1 MVQRAEQE
9 PTMEEIVVA
18 LRETQRDAGHTMP
31 SPIVGRRADGKSKT
45 PNVIT
50 YPQNLRA
57 GLTAAADLRDSEID
71 RLLAENARL
80 NERVVFLLKI
90 IEREQAQ
97 SAELA
102 ALAVDREAMVRQVKA
117 ALKAELRPALLVLLR
132 MLEKQ
137 LADPNHLN
145 HLATDDAPSAW
156 IVDLIRKLESDHPGE
171 AQRDPLLLLQPRL
184 TLRQRWSRFFHE
196 LGF

>member
-1 MVQRAEQE
+1 MAQHADTE

-18 LRETQRDAGHTMP
+18 LRETHRDAGRSMP
-31 SPIVGRRADGKSKT
+31 TQLLSRRSEGKSKP
-45 PNVIT
+45 PNIIT
-50 YPQNLRA
+50 YPQNARA
-57 GLTAAADLRDSEID
+57 GQTAAADLRDSEID
-71 RLLAENARL
+71 RLLTENARL

-102 ALAVDREAMVRQVKA
+102 ALAMEREAMFRHVKA
-117 ALKAELRPALLVLLR
+117 ALKAELRPPLLVLLR

-137 LADPNHLN
+137 VADPNR
-145 HLATDDAPSAW
+145 LATEDAPSAW
-156 IVDLIRKLESDHPGE
+156 IVDLISKLESDHPGE
-171 AQRDPLLLLQPRL
+171 APGDPLLLLQPRL

>member
-1 MVQRAEQE
+1 MAQHADAE

-18 LRETQRDAGHTMP
+18 LRETHRDAGRAMP
-31 SPIVGRRADGKSKT
+31 TQVIGRRSESRSKT
-45 PNVIT
+45 PNVIS
-50 YPQNLRA
+50 YPQNARA
-57 GLTAAADLRDSEID
+57 GLTAAADLRDIEID
-71 RLLAENARL
+71 RLLGENARL

-102 ALAVDREAMVRQVKA
+102 VLAMDREAMLREVKA

-137 LADPNHLN
+137 PADPNHL
-145 HLATDDAPSAW
+145 ATEETPSAW
-156 IVDLIRKLESDHPGE
+156 IVDLIRKLESDQPGT
-171 AQRDPLLLLQPRL
+171 APRDPRLLLQPRL

>member
-1 MVQRAEQE
+1 MQRANQE

-18 LRETQRDAGHTMP
+18 LRETHRGAGRAAP
-31 SPIVGRRADGKSKT
+31 SQAIGRHSGSNSRT
-45 PNVIT
+45 PNVVS
-50 YPQNLRA
+50 YPQNPGA
-57 GLTAAADLRDSEID
+57 GATTVADLRDSEIE
-71 RLLAENARL
+71 RLLSENARL

-137 LADPNHLN
+137 LADPNQMN

-156 IVDLIRKLESDHPGE
+156 IVDLIRKLETDHPGE
-171 AQRDPLLLLQPRL
+171 APRDPLLLLQPRL

>member
-1 MVQRAEQE
+1 MQ
-9 PTMEEIVVA
+9 EIVVA

-31 SPIVGRRADGKSKT
+31 SQVIGRRSDSKSKA

-50 YPQNLRA
+50 YPHNLRA
-57 GLTAAADLRDSEID
+57 GLTAAADLRDSEME

-80 NERVVFLLKI
+80 NERVVYLLKI

-97 SAELA
+97 TAELA
-102 ALAVDREAMVRQVKA
+102 ALAVDREAMFRQVKA

-137 LADPNHLN
+137 LVDPS

-156 IVDLIRKLESDHPGE
+156 IVDLIRKLEADHPGE
-171 AQRDPLLLLQPRL
+171 APRDPLLLLQPRL
-184 TLRQRWSRFFHE
+184 SLRQR
-196 LGF
+196 

>member
-1 MVQRAEQE
+1 MVQRAEPE

-18 LRETQRDAGHTMP
+18 LRATQRDAGRAAP
-31 SPIVGRRADGKSKT
+31 AQVFGRRSDRRT
-45 PNVIT
+45 PHVVT
-50 YPQNLRA
+50 YPQNLIA
-57 GLTAAADLRDSEID
+57 GVTAAADMRDSEIE
-71 RLLAENARL
+71 RLLTENARL

-90 IEREQAQ
+90 IDHEQAQ

-102 ALAVDREAMVRQVKA
+102 ALAIDRDAMVRQVKA

-137 LADPNHLN
+137 LADPSRP
-145 HLATDDAPSAW
+145 ATEEEPSAW
-156 IVDLIRKLESDHPGE
+156 IVDLMRKLESEYPSDAPRE
-171 AQRDPLLLLQPRL
+171 LLLHPRS
-184 TLRQRWSRFFHE
+184 TLRQRLSRYFHA

>member
-1 MVQRAEQE
+1 MAQHADTE

-18 LRETQRDAGHTMP
+18 LRETHRDAGRSMP
-31 SPIVGRRADGKSKT
+31 TQLLGSRSEGKSRS
-45 PNVIT
+45 PNIIT
-50 YPQNLRA
+50 YPQNARA
-57 GLTAAADLRDSEID
+57 GQTAAADLRDSEID
-71 RLLAENARL
+71 RLLTENARL

-90 IEREQAQ
+90 IEREQVQ

-102 ALAVDREAMVRQVKA
+102 ALAMEREAMFRHVKA
-117 ALKAELRPALLVLLR
+117 ALKAELRPPLLVLLR

-137 LADPNHLN
+137 VADPNR
-145 HLATDDAPSAW
+145 LATEDAPSAW
-156 IVDLIRKLESDHPGE
+156 IVDLISKLESDHPGE
-171 AQRDPLLLLQPRL
+171 AAGDPLLLLQPRL

>member
-1 MVQRAEQE
+1 MAQHADNE

-18 LRETQRDAGHTMP
+18 LRETHRDAGRSMP
-31 SPIVGRRADGKSKT
+31 SQVLGRRSDSRNKS
-45 PNVIT
+45 PNIIT
-50 YPQNLRA
+50 YPQNARA
-57 GLTAAADLRDSEID
+57 GQTAAADLRDSEID
-71 RLLAENARL
+71 RLLTENARL

-102 ALAVDREAMVRQVKA
+102 ALAMEREAMFRHVKT

-137 LADPNHLN
+137 AADPNR
-145 HLATDDAPSAW
+145 LATDDTPSAW
-156 IVDLIRKLESDHPGE
+156 IVDLIRKLESEHPGE
-171 AQRDPLLLLQPRL
+171 APADPLLLLQPRP
-184 TLRQRWSRFFHE
+184 TLRQRCSRFFHE